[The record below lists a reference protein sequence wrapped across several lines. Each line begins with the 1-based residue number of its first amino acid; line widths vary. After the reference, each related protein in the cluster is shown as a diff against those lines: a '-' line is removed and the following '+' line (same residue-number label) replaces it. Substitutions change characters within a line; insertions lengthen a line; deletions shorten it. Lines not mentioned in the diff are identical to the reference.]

1 MARNGVRLMGRRACI
16 LALLAATSLAA
27 ATAARSASPNVA
39 ALQLALFQ
47 RGFYK
52 GAFDGIAGPETR
64 RATKRFQRRRHLQ
77 PDGVAGPKTRRAL
90 GRWARH
96 ELGRRLLREGNR
108 GWDVAQLQFLLR
120 RNGIFVSLDGLFGPI
135 TEAAVLGIQRG
146 AGVKADGIVGPRTID
161 VLRRTRDRLTRL
173 GAQAHV
179 RGQIDRWSRYYRVDR
194 RLACALA
201 WMESGHQPDLTS
213 STGAW
218 GVFQVM
224 PGTWRYVERVL
235 ADRRYPRNVEGNV
248 RVGLL
253 FFRHLLQTFGDTRE
267 ALAAW
272 YTGPAFVQKHGIGGR
287 GRWFADNVLAIR
299 PRC

>member
-1 MARNGVRLMGRRACI
+1 MRRRACI
-16 LALLAATSLAA
+16 LALLAAVSLAA
-27 ATAARSASPNVA
+27 APLARSASPGVA

-52 GAFDGIAGPETR
+52 GAFDGIPGPRTR
-64 RATKRFQRRRHLQ
+64 HAIKRFQRRHHLQ
-77 PDGVAGPKTRRAL
+77 PDGIVGPKTRRAL

-96 ELGRRLLREGNR
+96 KLGHRLLQEGRR
-108 GWDVAQLQFLLR
+108 GWDVAELQFLLR
-120 RNGIFVSLDGLFGPI
+120 RNGVFVSMDGIFGPV
-135 TEAAVLGIQRG
+135 TEAAVLGIQQG
-146 AGVKADGIVGPRTID
+146 AGLKADGVVGRQT
-161 VLRRTRDRLTRL
+161 LEALGRTRGRLARL
-173 GAQAHV
+173 GTQAQV
-179 RGQIDRWSRYYRVDR
+179 RGQIDRWSHYYGVDD

-201 WMESGHQPDLTS
+201 WMESGHQPNLTS

-218 GVFQVM
+218 GVFQIM

-253 FFRHLLQTFGDTRE
+253 FLRHLLQTFGDTRK

-272 YTGPAFVQKHGIGGR
+272 YTGPARVQRRGVGPR

>member
-16 LALLAATSLAA
+16 LALLASASLAA

-52 GAFDGIAGPETR
+52 GAFDGIAGAQTR
-64 RATKRFQRRRHLQ
+64 RATKWFQRRHHLQ

-90 GRWARH
+90 GWAQH

-146 AGVKADGIVGPRTID
+146 AGVKADGIVGPDTID
-161 VLRRTRDRLTRL
+161 AFRRTRDRLKRL
-173 GAQAHV
+173 GAQANV
-179 RGQIDRWSRYYRVDR
+179 RGQIDRWSRYYGVDG

-201 WMESGHQPDLTS
+201 WMKSGHQADLTS

-218 GVFQVM
+218 GVFQIM

-253 FFRHLLQTFGDTRE
+253 FLRHLLQTFGDTRE

-272 YTGPAFVQKHGIGGR
+272 YTGPAFVHKHGIGRR

>member
-1 MARNGVRLMGRRACI
+1 MRRRACI
-16 LALLAATSLAA
+16 LALVAATPLAVA
-27 ATAARSASPNVA
+27 SPAWSASPAVA

-47 RGFYK
+47 RGLYT
-52 GAFDGIAGPETR
+52 GAFDGIAGPETK
-64 RATKRFQRRRHLQ
+64 RATKQFQRRHHLR

-96 ELGRRLLREGNR
+96 ELGRRPLRLGRR

-120 RNGIFVSLDGLFGPI
+120 RNGIFVSMDGIFGPV

-146 AGVKADGIVGPRTID
+146 AGVEQDGIVGPQTIA
-161 VLRRTRDRLTRL
+161 VLRRVRGRLTRL
-173 GAQAHV
+173 GSQAQV
-179 RGQIDRWSRYYRVDR
+179 RGQIDRWARYYRVDG

-218 GVFQVM
+218 GVFQIM

-253 FFRHLLQTFGDTRE
+253 FLRHLLQTFGDTRK

-272 YTGPAFVQKHGIGGR
+272 YTGPARVQRHGIGPR
-287 GRWFADNVLAIR
+287 GRWFANNVLAIR

>member
-1 MARNGVRLMGRRACI
+1 MRRRACI
-16 LALLAATSLAA
+16 AALVAATSLAA
-27 ATAARSASPNVA
+27 ASPARSASPSVA
-39 ALQLALFQ
+39 ALQVALFE
-47 RGFYK
+47 RGLYK
-52 GAFDGIAGPETR
+52 GAFDGIAGPLTK
-64 RATKRFQRRRHLQ
+64 RATKRFQRRHHLR
-77 PDGVAGPKTRRAL
+77 PDGVAGPKTRHAL

-96 ELGRRLLREGNR
+96 DLGRRLLRRGRR

-120 RNGIFVSLDGLFGPI
+120 RNGIFVSLDGIFGPV
-135 TEAAVLGIQRG
+135 TKAAVLGIQRG
-146 AGVKADGIVGPRTID
+146 AGVRADGIVGPQTIAI
-161 VLRRTRDRLTRL
+161 LRRTRDRLSRL
-173 GAQAHV
+173 GTQAQV
-179 RGQIDRWSRYYRVDR
+179 RGQIDRWSRYYHVDG

-218 GVFQVM
+218 GVFQIM
-224 PGTWRYVERVL
+224 PATWHYVERVL

-253 FFRHLLQTFGDTRE
+253 FLRHLLQTFGDTRK

-272 YTGPAFVQKHGIGGR
+272 YTGPARVQKHGIGPR

>member
-1 MARNGVRLMGRRACI
+1 MRRRACI

-27 ATAARSASPNVA
+27 ASTARPASSRVA
-39 ALQLALFQ
+39 ALQLVLFQ
-47 RGFYK
+47 RGLYT
-52 GAFDGIAGPETR
+52 GAFDGIPGPETR
-64 RATKRFQRRRHLQ
+64 RATKRFQRRHHLR
-77 PDGVAGPKTRRAL
+77 PDGIVGPKTRRAL

-96 ELGRRLLREGNR
+96 ELGRRLLRPGR
-108 GWDVAQLQFLLR
+108 HGWDVAQVQFLLR
-120 RNGIFVSLDGLFGPI
+120 RNGIFVSLDGIFGPA

-146 AGVKADGIVGPRTID
+146 AGLKPDGVVGPATISL
-161 VLRRTRDRLTRL
+161 LRRTRGRLTRL
-173 GAQAHV
+173 GTQAHV
-179 RGQIDRWSRYYRVDR
+179 RGQIDRWSRYYGVDG

-218 GVFQVM
+218 GVFQIM
-224 PGTWRYVERVL
+224 PATWRYVERIL

-253 FFRHLLQTFGDTRE
+253 FLRHLLQTFGDTRK

-272 YTGPAFVQKHGIGGR
+272 YTGPARVRKHGIGPR
-287 GRWFADNVLAIR
+287 GAWFAANVLAIR
-299 PRC
+299 ARC